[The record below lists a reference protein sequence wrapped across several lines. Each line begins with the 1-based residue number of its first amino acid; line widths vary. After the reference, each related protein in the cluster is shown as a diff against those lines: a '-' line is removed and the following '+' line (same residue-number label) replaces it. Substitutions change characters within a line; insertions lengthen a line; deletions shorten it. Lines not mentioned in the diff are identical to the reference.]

1 MIFDVN
7 VMLSVFY
14 MLDTRNI
21 YPLSDFQRNA
31 KDFISQLKES
41 QKPIVL
47 TVNGKAAM
55 VIQDAESYQELL
67 DSLDIQRS
75 AAILKERHE
84 QFLKDGISFDA
95 KEALTKLRGELGLPN

>member
-1 MIFDVN
+1 
-7 VMLSVFY
+7 MLLRIVT

-31 KDFISQLKES
+31 KEFISQLKEN

-67 DSLDIQRS
+67 DTLEIQRS
-75 AAILKERHE
+75 AAIIQQRMNRFAE
-84 QFLKDGISFDA
+84 DGVEFDA
-95 KEALTKLRGELGLPN
+95 KEALENLRDELGIPKQ

>member
-1 MIFDVN
+1 
-7 VMLSVFY
+7 

-41 QKPIVL
+41 KKPIVL

-67 DSLDIQRS
+67 DSLEIQRS
-75 AAILKERHE
+75 AAIIQQRHD
-84 QFLKDGISFDA
+84 QYLKDGISFDA
-95 KEALTKLRGELGLPN
+95 MEALEKLRGELGLSN

>member
-1 MIFDVN
+1 
-7 VMLSVFY
+7 MLLRLVA

-31 KDFISQLKES
+31 KNFVSRLKES

-55 VIQDAESYQELL
+55 VIQDAEAYQELL
-67 DSLDIQRS
+67 DSSEVQRS
-75 AAILKERHE
+75 AATIQQRMNRFAE
-84 QFLKDGISFDA
+84 DGLEFDA
-95 KEALTKLRGELGLPN
+95 KEALEKLRDELGIPKQ

>member
-1 MIFDVN
+1 
-7 VMLSVFY
+7 

-31 KDFISQLKES
+31 KDFVSRLKES

-55 VIQDAESYQELL
+55 VIQDAEAYQELL
-67 DSLDIQRS
+67 DTVDIARS
-75 AAILKERHE
+75 AAVIQQRHA
-84 QFLKDGISFDA
+84 QYLKDGIEFDA
-95 KEALTKLRGELGLPN
+95 IESLENVRGEIGLLR